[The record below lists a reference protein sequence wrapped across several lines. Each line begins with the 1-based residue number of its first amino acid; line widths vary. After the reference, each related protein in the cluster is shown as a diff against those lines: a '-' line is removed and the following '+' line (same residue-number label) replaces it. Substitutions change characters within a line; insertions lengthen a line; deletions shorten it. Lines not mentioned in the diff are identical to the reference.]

1 MPISGCTSATW
12 NEIVNCTWHW
22 KAKMFRFTEMIS
34 RNKKEYHDLYL
45 EVPDRGD
52 DSSVAQVLFV
62 LLAIRDHL
70 LLLHLLQVHLGKHKH
85 EIFYLMDFK

>member
-1 MPISGCTSATW
+1 M
-12 NEIVNCTWHW
+12 
-22 KAKMFRFTEMIS
+22 FTEMIS
-34 RNKKEYHDLYL
+34 RNKKEYFDLYL

-70 LLLHLLQVHLGKHKH
+70 LLLHLLQTHLGKHKH
-85 EIFYLMDFK
+85 EIFHLMDFKLTLANSPGQAQTYNSLFD

>member
-1 MPISGCTSATW
+1 M
-12 NEIVNCTWHW
+12 
-22 KAKMFRFTEMIS
+22 MIS
-34 RNKKEYHDLYL
+34 RSEKEYFDFYL

-70 LLLHLLQVHLGKHKH
+70 LLLHLLQAYLGKHKH
-85 EIFYLMDFK
+85 EIFHLIDFKLTLVNSHGQAQTYNSLLD

>member
-1 MPISGCTSATW
+1 MS
-12 NEIVNCTWHW
+12 
-22 KAKMFRFTEMIS
+22 RFTEMIS
-34 RNKKEYHDLYL
+34 RNKKEYYDLYL

-70 LLLHLLQVHLGKHKH
+70 LLLHLLQAHLGKHKH
-85 EIFYLMDFK
+85 EIFHLMDFKLTLVNSHGQAHLYNSLLD

>member
-1 MPISGCTSATW
+1 
-12 NEIVNCTWHW
+12 
-22 KAKMFRFTEMIS
+22 MIS
-34 RNKKEYHDLYL
+34 RNKKEYYDLYL

-70 LLLHLLQVHLGKHKH
+70 LLLHLLQTHLGNDKN
-85 EIFYLMDFK
+85 EIFH